1 MTAHPE
7 IVPTVTEPTP
17 TTSPPDRSP
26 SRDDPGTTR
35 TSPAPEESS
44 SRDDRRTTRCPVCR
58 RSFTPIGRQVFC
70 SNACRKTAFRRR
82 HQQPGTAVAVPAA
95 RRRREF
101 TVYECPDCGDRLL
114 GEQRCESCRT
124 FTRRV
129 GIGGPCPHCDQPVAI
144 EDLLDPAVITMTTT

>member
-1 MTAHPE
+1 MTPPHPRKRADV
-7 IVPTVTEPTP
+7 IEPTP

-26 SRDDPGTTR
+26 
-35 TSPAPEESS
+35 

-144 EDLLDPAVITMTTT
+144 EDLLDPAVLTTTTT